1 MQIEYF
7 FCPRKGIHYVIKF
20 VSDLLQVGGFL
31 RVLREPILS
40 SNKTDNN
47 DIHEMLLKVALNTI
61 TLTYK
66 ENNSA
71 RFPHQPSF
79 VYPI

>member
-7 FCPRKGIHYVIKF
+7 FCPRKGIHY
-20 VSDLLQVGGFL
+20 LLQVGGFF
-31 RVLREPILS
+31 RVLWEPILS

-47 DIHEMLLKVALNTI
+47 HIHEMLLKVALSTI

-66 ENNSA
+66 ENNGA

-79 VYPI
+79 VYPIWLIDYF

>member
-1 MQIEYF
+1 M
-7 FCPRKGIHYVIKF
+7 IKL

-31 RVLREPILS
+31 WVLREPVFS

-47 DIHEMLLKVALNTI
+47 DIHAMLLKVALSTI

-66 ENNSA
+66 GNNGA
-71 RFPHQPSF
+71 RFVTPTIMTLFIICLSKL
-79 VYPI
+79 ID